1 MHKPILSVIRM
12 LSMAITLAVTCA
24 ANAAGSKP
32 FDYYVLAMSWS
43 PTYCL
48 MHSQDKNQ
56 CGKGYG
62 FVLHGLWP
70 QYKAGG
76 YPQFCQTSEQLSR
89 DAIIYGVSLFPSPSL
104 IRHEWDKHGTC
115 SGMGSLDYFK
125 TADKALASIRV
136 PSSMQAPVKP
146 LFMPAKAIA
155 SAIQQA
161 NPELPANSVAVSCSG
176 PELSEVRVCMS
187 KDLKAIACGKG
198 VSTACRTGN
207 IRMPSV
213 R

>member
-1 MHKPILSVIRM
+1 MHKPFLSLIRT
-12 LSMAITLAVTCA
+12 LCMAITLAATSA
-24 ANAAGSKP
+24 AQAESSKP
-32 FDYYVLAMSWS
+32 FDYYVLSMSWS

-76 YPQFCQTSEQLSR
+76 YPQFCQTSETLNR

-115 SGMGSLDYFK
+115 SNLSALDYFK
-125 TADKALASIRV
+125 TADKALASIHI

-146 LFMPAKAIA
+146 LFMPAKAIV

-161 NPELPANSVAVSCSG
+161 NPELPANSIAVSCSG

-187 KDLKAIACGKG
+187 KDLKAMVCGKG
-198 VSTACRTGN
+198 VSTSCRSGN
-207 IRMPSV
+207 IRIPSV